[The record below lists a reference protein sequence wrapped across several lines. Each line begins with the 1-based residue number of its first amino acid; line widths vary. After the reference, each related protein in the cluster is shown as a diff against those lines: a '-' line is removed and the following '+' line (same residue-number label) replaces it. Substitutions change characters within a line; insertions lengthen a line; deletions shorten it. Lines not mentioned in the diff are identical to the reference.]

1 MQCRSQNV
9 RQTLAA
15 SLHEI
20 AKMLGGG
27 KLVELEL
34 VPVFEEM
41 IQDVELVQMGVIKY
55 LAEFLKMLSEPC
67 RVSYLPLLHDIL
79 HSTNPFNWRLRQ
91 SLSVQLP
98 DLLSLPPPQSV
109 YVTLFPL
116 VMTLLQDPVASV
128 RRDCFKGVAKM
139 VSLLFEQSKEGGI
152 SVTHFDAVV
161 RSVNSLARGEAYH
174 SRQLWAEL
182 CYRLLR
188 ELSRDLFE
196 KFFIDGLLALSMD
209 PVSNVRVAVAVV
221 LGGWESDRPPE
232 NPDSPWHWLSARPDI
247 KECVSR
253 LKSDDHDVYVHVV
266 KLQHI
271 YPDIT
276 FSSISVKGR
285 KDAPGGSAPVVNY
298 LTGRAAGETLCS
310 LQSDDDSA
318 HDSIDLSISSSLGS
332 PNAKAFKVNNSM
344 PSVSPDRDEAFF
356 GPGVGR
362 SLSSSP
368 PLDEGL
374 ALMQHGLDNHRDADE
389 GDGLKDNVLPG
400 PDGPINMGVCP
411 VLDGDLGG
419 ASIAESG
426 NAV

>member
-1 MQCRSQNV
+1 
-9 RQTLAA
+9 
-15 SLHEI
+15 
-20 AKMLGGG
+20 MLGGG

-98 DLLSLPPPQSV
+98 ALLSLPPPQSV

-116 VMTLLQDPVASV
+116 VMTLLQDPVACV
-128 RRDCFKGVAKM
+128 RKDCFKGVAKM
-139 VSLLFEQSKEGGI
+139 VTLLFEQSKEGGV
-152 SVTHFDAVV
+152 SVAHFDAVV

-188 ELSRDLFE
+188 DLSRELFE
-196 KFFIDGLLALSMD
+196 QHFIDGLLALSMD

-221 LGGWESDRPPE
+221 LGGWDADRPPE

-253 LKSDDHDVYVHVV
+253 LKSDDLDVFVHVV
-266 KLQHI
+266 KLQHV
-271 YPDIT
+271 YPDIA
-276 FSSISVKGR
+276 FSKISVKGR
-285 KDAPGGSAPVVNY
+285 KDAPGGNGVIINCM
-298 LTGRAAGETLCS
+298 TGKAAGETLCS

-318 HDSIDLSISSSLGS
+318 HDSIDLSIASTLSS
-332 PNAKAFKVNNSM
+332 PNKSFKVNSLQAL
-344 PSVSPDRDEAFF
+344 SPGSDEA
-356 GPGVGR
+356 
-362 SLSSSP
+362 SSPFSGATINRTASGSP

-374 ALMQHGLDNHRDADE
+374 LLLEALEAANDDDG
-389 GDGLKDNVLPG
+389 GDGLIDNVLPG
-400 PDGPINMGVCP
+400 PETAV
-411 VLDGDLGG
+411 DLGVLPSYVG
-419 ASIAESG
+419 SES
-426 NAV
+426 